1 MMKKYLAFVIFI
13 LFFSIENVFCQTTPS
28 SGSKQSNAII
38 DNFELNNSIKM
49 YPNPAGN
56 NLFIDSKTPITKIQI
71 YSLLGQLVK
80 EKNSNLRRISLR
92 DLNSGIYMIK
102 IFANDK
108 SVTKK
113 LIKR

>member
-13 LFFSIENVFCQTTPS
+13 LFFSTGDVFCQTIPS
-28 SGSKQSNAII
+28 SDSKESNAII
-38 DNFELNNSIKM
+38 DNFELNRSIKM
-49 YPNPAGN
+49 YPNPVGD
-56 NLFIDSKTPITKIQI
+56 NLFIDSKIPITKIQI

-80 EKNSNLRRISLR
+80 EKKSNLRRTSLR

>member
-1 MMKKYLAFVIFI
+1 MMKKYLAFFIFI
-13 LFFSIENVFCQTTPS
+13 LFFSFGDVFGQTTPS
-28 SGSKQSNAII
+28 SDSKESNAII
-38 DNFELNNSIKM
+38 DNFELNRSIKM
-49 YPNPAGN
+49 YPNPVGD
-56 NLFIDSKTPITKIQI
+56 NLTIESKIPITKIQI
-71 YSLLGQLVK
+71 YSLLGQLVREK
-80 EKNSNLRRISLR
+80 ESNFRRISLR